1 MTQTELDSLL
11 AAVLDEAKRA
21 GVPVSDHICPSVTV
35 NRRAKSRFGCC
46 RRTTDGFLIE
56 IASFLLE
63 ADEKA
68 IRQTLAH
75 EILHTCPGCSN
86 HGHAW
91 RLWAALMNRLYGYQI
106 RRADSPE
113 HLGITVDRP
122 IKFLVIC
129 KKCGL
134 TIPRMKRSPLV
145 QHPERYR
152 CRCGGS
158 FFVEDAETEILF

>member
-11 AAVLDEAKRA
+11 AAVIGEARQA
-21 GVPVSDHICPSVTV
+21 DIPVSDHICPSVAV
-35 NRRAKSRFGCC
+35 NHRAKTRFGSC
-46 RRTTDGFLIE
+46 RRTGQEFVIE
-56 IASFLLE
+56 ISAFLLE
-63 ADEKA
+63 AEEKA

-75 EILHTCPGCSN
+75 ELLHTCPGCAD

-113 HLGITVDRP
+113 RMGITVDRP
-122 IKFLVIC
+122 VRWLVIC
-129 KKCGL
+129 DKCGL
-134 TIPRMKRSPLV
+134 ILPRMKRSPLV

-152 CRCGGS
+152 CRCGGTLTVKEYEP
-158 FFVEDAETEILF
+158 FF